1 MEAASEQ
8 TGMVSLGDRREL
20 LRPVAVARLLE
31 RRAAG
36 ELSTA
41 HVRLVARSLDV
52 SVRTV
57 WRWLARAQETGS
69 AVPVRRARFE
79 VT

>member
-1 MEAASEQ
+1 M
-8 TGMVSLGDRREL
+8 
-20 LRPVAVARLLE
+20 LE
-31 RRAAG
+31 RRLAG

-41 HVRLVARSLDV
+41 DVRLVAVSLGV

-69 AVPVRRARFE
+69 PLPAARARFE
-79 VT
+79 VTDEVVEVLADCGVTNLLAITRWMMR